1 LLNLPTDVW
10 QQQLASICELGC
22 QMEVCVDQEGQEYL
36 WYPSEEDEFECT
48 LSKET
53 TFEQWIE
60 NWATNL

>member
-1 LLNLPTDVW
+1 
-10 QQQLASICELGC
+10 
-22 QMEVCVDQEGQEYL
+22 MEVCVDQEGQEYL